1 MLTSVVSHK
10 FYIQSGQEELS
21 QRSRR
26 GDREGMAVEDLLR
39 NVTDKLGHGAWGMG
53 HGKCQ
58 KLQALEKIISLAYY
72 STDCPNCGRAENI
85 GTF

>member
-53 HGKCQ
+53 HGAWGMGNAKSC
-58 KLQALEKIISLAYY
+58 KLWRK
-72 STDCPNCGRAENI
+72 
-85 GTF
+85 